1 MTLARDPAA
10 AAGDGDLR
18 VLVVNTGSS
27 SAKLAL
33 YALGPGER
41 RLISGTATRLGLPGA
56 MLEVAREDDTA
67 PPDRTASGTYEDA
80 LTRFLRILQRE
91 VGDEFDAVG
100 HRIVHGGAGYT
111 APVEITS
118 EVLDDLRA
126 LEPLAPDHMPQ
137 ALSAME
143 LLGRLRPSARQ
154 VACFD
159 TAFHRSL
166 PRVARLVALPR
177 ELGFERFGFH
187 GLSYEY
193 ILAEL
198 RRLDPEAAE
207 GRVLVAHL
215 GNGASMA
222 AIRGGVCQETTMGFT
237 PAGGLI
243 MGMRSGDL
251 DPGTLVQ
258 AARVR
263 GLDVDGLD
271 ELVNKRAGMLGV
283 SGLSSDMKDLLESDE
298 PAAQDAVELFCYQA
312 RKFVGALAT
321 VLGGLDTLVFTGGI
335 GEHAAPVR
343 RRICDGLGHL
353 GVDLDVEANDAAAP
367 VISPA
372 TSAVAVRVIAT
383 DEDLMIARHTRDLF
397 GRSASASV

>member
-1 MTLARDPAA
+1 
-10 AAGDGDLR
+10 
-18 VLVVNTGSS
+18 
-27 SAKLAL
+27 
-33 YALGPGER
+33 
-41 RLISGTATRLGLPGA
+41 
-56 MLEVAREDDTA
+56 
-67 PPDRTASGTYEDA
+67 
-80 LTRFLRILQRE
+80 
-91 VGDEFDAVG
+91 
-100 HRIVHGGAGYT
+100 
-111 APVEITS
+111 
-118 EVLDDLRA
+118 
-126 LEPLAPDHMPQ
+126 
-137 ALSAME
+137 
-143 LLGRLRPSARQ
+143 
-154 VACFD
+154 
-159 TAFHRSL
+159 
-166 PRVARLVALPR
+166 
-177 ELGFERFGFH
+177 
-187 GLSYEY
+187 
-193 ILAEL
+193 
-198 RRLDPEAAE
+198 
-207 GRVLVAHL
+207 
-215 GNGASMA
+215 
-222 AIRGGVCQETTMGFT
+222 MGFT